1 MKRIFLVS
9 GIIIGLCIVVLLPS
23 LAKSGEEE
31 AVRKTVDLYFQG
43 QATGNGDFFRKAF
56 HTEAK
61 LFWVRDGKFSQR
73 TSEEFAAGASGK
85 PAADEAERKRR
96 IESIDITGNAA
107 IVKVVLDYPTVKF
120 TDYFT
125 MLKID
130 GEWKI
135 MNKTFTSEP
144 KQKQ

>member
-1 MKRIFLVS
+1 MKKLLFVS
-9 GIIIGLCIVVLLPS
+9 GIIICFCLVVLLPS
-23 LAKSGEEE
+23 NAKNAEEE
-31 AVRKTVDLYFQG
+31 GVRKTVELYFQG
-43 QATGNGDFFRKAF
+43 HATGNGDFFRKAF

-61 LFWVRDGKFSQR
+61 VFGMREGKLMQR

-85 PAADEAERKRR
+85 PSADEAQRKRT

-107 IVKVVLDYPTVKF
+107 VVKVVLDYPTIKF

-125 MLKID
+125 LLKID

-135 MNKTFTSEP
+135 MNKTYMGEP
-144 KQKQ
+144 KQK